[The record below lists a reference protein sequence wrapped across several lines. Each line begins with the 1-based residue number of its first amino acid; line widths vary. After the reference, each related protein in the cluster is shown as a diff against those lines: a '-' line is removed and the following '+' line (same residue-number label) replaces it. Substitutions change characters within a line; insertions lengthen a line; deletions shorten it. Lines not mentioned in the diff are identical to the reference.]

1 MDIRP
6 TDVISGTLYLKLVN
20 DYKEYDRRQKEIIYD
35 QQQRIK
41 FLEWQ
46 VEDMRIEIEE
56 SEESET
62 KSNEKLR
69 GKLLRQRDALK
80 SYMNVISKLRK
91 EVESLTVKNVQLTME
106 IQALKKTDTDS

>member
-1 MDIRP
+1 MEIRP
-6 TDVISGTLYLKLVN
+6 TDVISGALYLKLVN

-56 SEESET
+56 SES
-62 KSNEKLR
+62 KSHEMLR
-69 GKLLRQRDALK
+69 EKLLRQREALK

-91 EVESLTVKNVQLTME
+91 EVELLTLKNVQLTME
-106 IQALKKTDTDS
+106 IQALMKTDTDS

>member
-46 VEDMRIEIEE
+46 VEDMRIEI
-56 SEESET
+56 EESET

>member
-1 MDIRP
+1 MEIRP
-6 TDVISGTLYLKLVN
+6 TDVISGALYLKLVN

-56 SEESET
+56 SES
-62 KSNEKLR
+62 KSHEKLR
-69 GKLLRQRDALK
+69 EKLLRQREALK
-80 SYMNVISKLRK
+80 SYMNVISKLCK
-91 EVESLTVKNVQLTME
+91 EVELLTLKNVQLTME
-106 IQALKKTDTDS
+106 IQALMKTDTDS

>member
-6 TDVISGTLYLKLVN
+6 TDVISGALYLKLVN

-56 SEESET
+56 SES
-62 KSNEKLR
+62 KSHEKLR
-69 GKLLRQRDALK
+69 EKLIRQREALK

-91 EVESLTVKNVQLTME
+91 EVESLTLKNVQLTME
-106 IQALKKTDTDS
+106 IQALMKTDTDS